1 MGNKNIETVEDGAN
15 RGNSMCKD
23 HVPAEKTT
31 ENMKGQ
37 HNHSRKNKKE
47 IRSEK

>member
-1 MGNKNIETVEDGAN
+1 MGSKNIETVKDGAN

-23 HVPAEKTT
+23 HVPVEKTT
-31 ENMKGQ
+31 ENMTCQ
-37 HNHSRKNKKE
+37 HNHSRENKKE